1 VGELRREGDNM
12 NTFDNISI
20 RDIPRLER
28 ATDKITRFIDS
39 DEWTVDIIETEEW
52 FEAWL
57 GNINYGI
64 KEFMFGLS
72 KETYTAEQFLET
84 VVLNLNKYE
93 DDYVDEY
100 FD

>member
-1 VGELRREGDNM
+1 M

-39 DEWTVDIIETEEW
+39 DEWTVDIIETKEL

-57 GNINYGI
+57 GNLKNYGI
-64 KEFMFGLS
+64 KEFMFCVS

-93 DDYVDEY
+93 DDYIEEY